1 MDSTTQAGSPSRA
14 ADLKTV
20 LLLGSGALKIG
31 EAGEFDYSGSQAV
44 KALKEEGIRVVLV
57 NPNIATN
64 QTSENFADRVYFL
77 PVDAHFVTR
86 VIERERPDGILL
98 SFGGQTALNC
108 GLQLAR
114 EGTLEA
120 YGVRVLGT
128 PVDTIQQTED
138 RELFVRRLAEIG
150 VRTPRSEA
158 VTTIVDAL
166 RVAEVIG
173 YPVILRAGFALGG
186 EGSGVATSPDALRE
200 LSERALVRAPQ
211 VLIEEYLGKW
221 KEIEYE
227 IVRDGADNCI
237 AVCNMENFD
246 PMGIH
251 TGESIVVAP
260 SQTLTNAEYQMLRT
274 VAIRTIR
281 HLGVVGE
288 CNIQYALHPRSR
300 EYRVIEVNARLSRS
314 SALAS
319 KATGYPLAYIAAK
332 LALGYTLPEL
342 PNTVTG
348 QTSACFEPAL
358 DYLVVKYPRWDL
370 DKFKR
375 VDTTLGSA
383 MKSVGEVMAIGRCFE
398 EAIHKAVRMLG
409 YGPEGLLP
417 KRARLTSEDDFGDE
431 QRAHALYALA
441 TPTPQRLFDMAIAL
455 HDGADIQEIS
465 AITGID
471 AWFVAAIARIV
482 TYQTE
487 MEGEIAAT
495 GTLSE
500 ATIREAKRL
509 GFSDARLAR
518 LLGYQDIPS
527 GELEVRHR
535 RRLAGIVPSMKQID
549 TLAAEYPATTNYLYC
564 SYGGDY
570 SDITAAAPRG
580 VSTEWVTPSG
590 SPTTATIA
598 SVPGVP
604 GAYGGQYTPSNAGP
618 LPGSTEHTG
627 PGTGRSIVILGSGS
641 YRIGSSVEF
650 DWCTVVAART
660 LRERG
665 YTTIMINHNPET
677 VSTDYDTCDKLYFD
691 ELSFERVVDICEVE
705 KPYAVVLSMG
715 GQTPNN
721 LAKRLYEAGVPVLGT
736 SPLSIDRAEDRH
748 KFSALLDE
756 LGVEQPPWK
765 ELRGIEEVEEF
776 ASAVGYPVLVRPSYV
791 LSGSAMNVAY
801 EAEHL
806 RDYLRLA
813 RVSSDHPIVVSKF
826 VEHAKEL
833 EIDAV
838 AANGK
843 LVIYALTEHV
853 ENAGVHSGDA
863 TVMLPP
869 QRVYLE
875 TLRRI
880 KAITKRVAA
889 ALEITGPFN
898 IQFLARENRVGVI
911 ECNLRASRSFPFVSK
926 VTGYNFAALAIR
938 AMLGEDVTGTYQT
951 VDLDYVAV
959 KAPQFS
965 FSRLKG
971 ADPIVRVEMASTGEV
986 ATFGRDLD
994 EAFLKAVLSV
1004 GMRLPQRSVF
1014 LGLGGEENRT
1024 RFLEAA
1030 RTLRDLGLQLYA
1042 TRNTSAFLTT
1052 HGVPNTYVNKIHEKG
1067 TPNVLDLITR
1077 REVDLIINV
1086 TDEYVT
1092 REFNDDYTIRRAA
1105 VDFNITLLTNLQ
1117 VARLFVT
1124 ALAHYRDRDALPVRA
1139 WDEYVSMHA

>member
-1 MDSTTQAGSPSRA
+1 MIGRLSHKARLYGQ
-14 ADLKTV
+14 V

-44 KALKEEGIRVVLV
+44 KALKEEGIRIVLV

-108 GLQLAR
+108 GLQLDR
-114 EGTLEA
+114 DGILEK

-128 PVDTIQQTED
+128 PVATIQNTED
-138 RELFVRRLAEIG
+138 RELFIARLDEIG

-158 VTTIVDAL
+158 VSAVGDAL
-166 RVAEVIG
+166 RVAERIG

-186 EGSGVATSPDALRE
+186 EGSGVASSPAALQV
-200 LSERALVRAPQ
+200 LAERALVRAPQ
-211 VLIEEYLGKW
+211 ILIEEYLGKW

-227 IVRDGADNCI
+227 IVRDRADNCI

-260 SQTLTNAEYQMLRT
+260 SQTLSNDEYQMLRSI
-274 VAIRTIR
+274 AIRTIR
-281 HLGVVGE
+281 HLGVIGE
-288 CNIQYALHPRSR
+288 CNIQFALHPQSR

-319 KATGYPLAYIAAK
+319 KATGYPLAYIAAR

-370 DKFKR
+370 DKFKK

-398 EAIHKAVRMLG
+398 EALQKAVRMLG

-417 KRARLTSEDDFGDE
+417 KRALLKSEADLGDE
-431 QRAHALYALA
+431 QRVQALA
-441 TPTPQRLFDMAIAL
+441 ALGTPTPQRLFDLALAL
-455 HDGADIQEIS
+455 HHGATTEDVAQV
-465 AITGID
+465 TGID
-471 AWFVAAIARIV
+471 PWFISGIVRII
-482 TYQTE
+482 TFQAS
-487 MEGEIAAT
+487 MEDEIAVT
-495 GTLSE
+495 GTLSDD
-500 ATIREAKRL
+500 TVMEAKRL

-518 LLGYQDIPS
+518 LLNFDDIAV
-527 GELEVRHR
+527 GERDVRA
-535 RRLAGIVPSMKQID
+535 RRLSAGIVPAFKQID
-549 TLAAEYPATTNYLYC
+549 TLAAEYPATTNYLYS
-564 SYGGDY
+564 SYGGTF
-570 SDITAAAPRG
+570 SDLPSDRVPLSATSPRDK
-580 VSTEWVTPSG
+580 
-590 SPTTATIA
+590 
-598 SVPGVP
+598 
-604 GAYGGQYTPSNAGP
+604 
-618 LPGSTEHTG
+618 
-627 PGTGRSIVILGSGS
+627 IVILGSGS

-665 YTTIMINHNPET
+665 FETIMINHNPET
-677 VSTDYDTCDKLYFD
+677 VSTDYDMCDKLYFE
-691 ELSFERVVDICEVE
+691 ELSFERVLDICDVE
-705 KPYAVVLSMG
+705 RPHAVVLSMG

-721 LAKRLYEAGVPVLGT
+721 LAKRLYEAGIPILGT

-756 LGVEQPPWK
+756 LGIDQPPWQ
-765 ELRGIEEVEEF
+765 ELNTVEEVEAF
-776 ASAVGYPVLVRPSYV
+776 ATSVGYPVLVRPSYV

-801 EAEHL
+801 ESEHL
-806 RDYLRLA
+806 REYLRVA
-813 RVSSDHPIVVSKF
+813 RVGSDHPIVVSKF

-838 AANGK
+838 AAKGE
-843 LVIYALTEHV
+843 LTIYALTEHV

-875 TLRRI
+875 TMRRI
-880 KAITKRVAA
+880 KGITQRIAA
-889 ALEITGPFN
+889 ALDITGPFN
-898 IQFLARENRVGVI
+898 IQFLAKDNRVQVI

-926 VTGYNFAALAIR
+926 VTGFNFAALATR
-938 AMLGEDVTGTYQT
+938 AMLGEDVSGSYQT
-951 VDLDYVAV
+951 IDLDYVAV

-971 ADPIVRVEMASTGEV
+971 ADPVVRVEMASTGEV
-986 ATFGRDLD
+986 ASFGKDLD
-994 EAFLKAVLSV
+994 EAFLTAVLSV
-1004 GMRLPQRSVF
+1004 GTQLPRRSVF
-1014 LGLGGEENRT
+1014 LSLGGQENRA
-1024 RFLEAA
+1024 RFMESA
-1030 RTLRDLGLQLYA
+1030 RILQSLGLTLYA
-1042 TRNTSAFLTT
+1042 TRNTSADLTS
-1052 HGVPNTYVNKIHEKG
+1052 HGIANTYVHKIHEQGK
-1067 TPNVLDLITR
+1067 PNVLDLMTR
-1077 REVDLIINV
+1077 REIDLIINV

-1092 REFNDDYTIRRAA
+1092 REFDDDYTIRRAA
-1105 VDFNITLLTNLQ
+1105 VDYNITLLTNLQ
-1117 VARLFVT
+1117 VARLFIS
-1124 ALAHYRDRDALPVRA
+1124 ALAHYRDRDHLGVHA
-1139 WDEYVSMHA
+1139 WDEYVQMQPS